1 MGGRA
6 RSLLRWLRHRS
17 RRVSSFH
24 LTSTTNNDH
33 TATSKDLHAHSLPHQ
48 YNAEEEEEEE
58 EQEEEGWQEVA
69 EGPESAP
76 EGCIVFEERGAG
88 PRAPVR
94 TKPPPMDPSK
104 KVGQLNSVPV
114 IALVDLCGLFCSPS
128 FASFLFPSALI
139 VMFGSVRG
147 RRLLT
152 LPSWRGH
159 EIPDGGYR
167 FIVGCGSLIPRVL
180 SRVNRIP

>member
-6 RSLLRWLRHRS
+6 HSLLRWLRHHS
-17 RRVSSFH
+17 RRVSSSSFH

-33 TATSKDLHAHSLPHQ
+33 TATSKDLHAHSLQHQ

-58 EQEEEGWQEVA
+58 GWQEVA
-69 EGPESAP
+69 EGWESAP
-76 EGCIVFEERGAG
+76 EGCIVFEEPGAG

-114 IALVDLCGLFCSPS
+114 IALVDLCGL
-128 FASFLFPSALI
+128 
-139 VMFGSVRG
+139 SVLLRGGDRGAGRG
-147 RRLLT
+147 RAPNVSVTTQKNLL
-152 LPSWRGH
+152 
-159 EIPDGGYR
+159 I
-167 FIVGCGSLIPRVL
+167 SLLMLLINKMWPL
-180 SRVNRIP
+180 

>member
-33 TATSKDLHAHSLPHQ
+33 TATSKDLHAHSLQHQ
-48 YNAEEEEEEE
+48 YNA
-58 EQEEEGWQEVA
+58 EEEGWQEVA
-69 EGPESAP
+69 EGWESAP
-76 EGCIVFEERGAG
+76 EGCIVFEEPGAG

-114 IALVDLCGLFCSPS
+114 IALVDLCGLSVLLGGGSPQ
-128 FASFLFPSALI
+128 
-139 VMFGSVRG
+139 
-147 RRLLT
+147 
-152 LPSWRGH
+152 
-159 EIPDGGYR
+159 
-167 FIVGCGSLIPRVL
+167 C
-180 SRVNRIP
+180 

>member
-48 YNAEEEEEEE
+48 YNAEEEEEEQE
-58 EQEEEGWQEVA
+58 LEEEGWQEVA

-114 IALVDLCGLFCSPS
+114 IALVDLCGL
-128 FASFLFPSALI
+128 
-139 VMFGSVRG
+139 SVLLRGGDRGAGRG
-147 RRLLT
+147 RAPNVSVTTQKNLL
-152 LPSWRGH
+152 
-159 EIPDGGYR
+159 I
-167 FIVGCGSLIPRVL
+167 SLLMLLINKVWPL
-180 SRVNRIP
+180 